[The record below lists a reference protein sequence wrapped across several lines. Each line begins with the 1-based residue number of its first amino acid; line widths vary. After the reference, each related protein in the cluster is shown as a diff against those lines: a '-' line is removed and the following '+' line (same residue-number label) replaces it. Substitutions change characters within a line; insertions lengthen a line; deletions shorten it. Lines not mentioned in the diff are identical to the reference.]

1 MSIAFYIST
10 VVYVYQRFFNTN
22 MDTINYSFHAAVI
35 IGLAAIL
42 NSRRS

>member
-1 MSIAFYIST
+1 MSITFYISA
-10 VVYVYQRFFNTN
+10 VVYVYQRCFNTN
-22 MDTINYSFHAAVI
+22 MDTINHSFHAAVI